1 MFAPRA
7 VAVSTYMQRSSGGN
21 KKAQEETSWYQ
32 IVLDGR
38 KVPAYLVS
46 LVGFT
51 VLGLG
56 TNKYSTGPLISK
68 PRATKSANEVSIERN
83 ESKRDVGIWGRA
95 ANATLEPQL
104 SQQLSVLASERKGE
118 RGRVFTRNDPENTD
132 SR

>member
-7 VAVSTYMQRSSGGN
+7 VAVSTYMQRSGGGN

-51 VLGLG
+51 VLGVH
-56 TNKYSTGPLISK
+56 
-68 PRATKSANEVSIERN
+68 AE
-83 ESKRDVGIWGRA
+83 
-95 ANATLEPQL
+95 Q
-104 SQQLSVLASERKGE
+104 
-118 RGRVFTRNDPENTD
+118 
-132 SR
+132 